1 MSAEQAVEQIVK
13 KLNAVAVKNND
24 SFSYSL
30 EIETRRGI
38 EFYFKAI
45 ERADS
50 HTFVSGR
57 GATVEAAV
65 ANAESGLAEACEEW
79 GYKLPK

>member
-1 MSAEQAVEQIVK
+1 MNAEEAIEKITK
-13 KLNAVAVKNND
+13 KLDVVAAKNKD
-24 SFSYSL
+24 KFSYHI

-38 EFYFKAI
+38 EFYFKAL
-45 ERADS
+45 ETADR

-65 ANAESGLAEACEEW
+65 ANAEAELPDACKEW
-79 GYKLPK
+79 GYTLPK